1 MNKIILLENGIRLAF
16 LNIPHVHS
24 VSFGCFFGA
33 GSAFETPE
41 NNGVSHFI
49 EHMCFK
55 GTSKRSA
62 FDIVCDTDRL
72 GANVNAYTSK
82 ETTCYYIQCLDEQ
95 AETCMEILSDI
106 VCNHTF
112 PEDEMEKEKEVVV
125 EEIKMCE
132 DTPDD
137 LCSELAS
144 TAFWGD
150 NPLGMN
156 ILGTA
161 ESVHSFKRE
170 DLIAY
175 EEKRYVANNLVISIA
190 GNIEEERAIE
200 LCEKYF
206 GNFREGKKPEGMKN
220 TQSNCGGVLTST
232 KQNEQANV
240 CLTFNGVSRE
250 NLSELMAIKIMC
262 TCFGGNM
269 SSVLFQRL
277 REEMGLAYNVYAYQ
291 SAYQTGGAVTIYL
304 GTSPKKL
311 KTALRE
317 IKKVIDEY
325 RENGFSPDEFERGVN
340 QQKTAYLMGLESSI
354 SLMRVNGERCLATNK
369 PFDADAEI
377 EIINSITL
385 EDMNNVFKKVFDST
399 PSIGYVGVETDF
411 DLQEFFKK

>member
-1 MNKIILLENGIRLAF
+1 MNKIILLKNGIRLSF

-33 GSAFETPE
+33 GSAYETTT

-55 GTSKRSA
+55 GTKKRTA

-72 GANVNAYTSK
+72 GANLNAYTSK

-95 AETCMEILSDI
+95 ADTCMEILSDI

-112 PEDEMEKEKEVVV
+112 PVDEMEKEKEVVI

-144 TAFWGD
+144 TAFWGN

-156 ILGTA
+156 ILGTS
-161 ESVHSFKRE
+161 ETVRSFKRE
-170 DLIAY
+170 DLISY
-175 EEKRYVANNLVISIA
+175 ENERYVANNLVISIA
-190 GNIEEERAIE
+190 GNIEEEKAIE

-206 GNFREGKKPEGMKN
+206 GDFRQAEQPTKPNNSE
-220 TQSNCGGVLTST
+220 CGNGSVLTSI
-232 KQNEQANV
+232 KKNEQANI
-240 CLTFNGVSRE
+240 CLTYRGVARD
-250 NLSELMAIKIMC
+250 NLLDLMAIKIMC

-277 REEMGLAYNVYAYQ
+277 REDMGLAYNVYAYQ
-291 SAYQTGGAVTIYL
+291 STYQNAGAVTLYL
-304 GTSPKKL
+304 GTSPGKL
-311 KTALRE
+311 KTALQE
-317 IKKVIDEY
+317 IKKIIDEY
-325 RENGFSPDEFERGVN
+325 LENGFSTDEFERGVN

-354 SLMRVNGERCLATNK
+354 SLMRVNGERAISKNE

-385 EDMNNVFKKVFDST
+385 DDLNRVFKNAFDSV
-399 PSIGYVGVETDF
+399 PSIGYVGVEQDF
-411 DLQEFFKK
+411 DFQEFFKK